1 MPRRGARVS
10 PRNTMCVHPRH
21 CSFRLLVIMLLGALL
36 AFQSR
41 SNGLQDT
48 MQTNI
53 IDAFV
58 GMTLQSRP
66 VSARYRIRSTA
77 TDPAMS
83 GEEAATAT
91 AAPATA
97 AAAKHELLA
106 SIAHFKTVQAR
117 DGTAA
122 VDFGVSGGELE
133 KKSRAPR
140 NLASDGTFYRIST
153 DLGKAA
159 DRVIELAN
167 KLGPFSPEAPPLE
180 HFGTPRGAECLL
192 HGTWK
197 LQFTT
202 AADATFSRN
211 TSRGDAEVSNIVDAI
226 RGIVTNCIDFK
237 ASPDDDVPA
246 CEQLRVR
253 LSASAESGSRVA
265 LVFRLVKARL
275 TRFFGLSLGRRR
287 LTLTLPVPG
296 PLISRIISFFTR
308 RPPPKPYF
316 DIIYLDHELRVH
328 RTGEGNLFVQKKAET
343 NMLA

>member
-1 MPRRGARVS
+1 
-10 PRNTMCVHPRH
+10 
-21 CSFRLLVIMLLGALL
+21 LK
-36 AFQSR
+36 
-41 SNGLQDT
+41 DT
-48 MQTNI
+48 MKTTSI

-58 GMTLQSRP
+58 GITLQSGP
-66 VSARYRIRSTA
+66 VSIRWRIQSTA
-77 TDPAMS
+77 TDPAES
-83 GEEAATAT
+83 GEEAK
-91 AAPATA
+91 AAA
-97 AAAKHELLA
+97 AAAKQELLE
-106 SIAHFKTVQAR
+106 SIAHFKTVQAS

-122 VDFGVSGGELE
+122 IDFGVSGGELE

-140 NLASDGTFYRIST
+140 NLASGGTFYRIST

-159 DRVIELAN
+159 DSVIECAN
-167 KLGPFSPEAPPLE
+167 ELGPFSPNVPPLE

-211 TSRGDAEVSNIVDAI
+211 TSRGDAEVSNIVDAV
-226 RGIVTNCIDFK
+226 RGVVTNCIDFQ
-237 ASPDDDVPA
+237 ASPGGDVPA
-246 CEQLRVR
+246 CEQLRVQ

-275 TRFFGLSLGRRR
+275 TRFFGFSLGRRR

-296 PLISRIISFFTR
+296 PLITRIISFFTR

-316 DIIYLDHELRVH
+316 DIIFLDHELRVH
-328 RTGEGNLFVQKKAET
+328 RTGEGNLFVQRKAGT
-343 NMLA
+343 NMEA

>member
-1 MPRRGARVS
+1 LHMACCGSMVS
-10 PRNTMCVHPRH
+10 PKSTKRVQLRRFN
-21 CSFRLLVIMLLGALL
+21 FRLIVVLLLGVMLALRCGSQH
-36 AFQSR
+36 F
-41 SNGLQDT
+41 GDT
-48 MQTNI
+48 MRSDVI
-53 IDAFV
+53 GAFV
-58 GMTLQSRP
+58 GMPIQPRP
-66 VSARYRIRSTA
+66 ASACWRLRSTVA
-77 TDPAMS
+77 DAAGS
-83 GEEAATAT
+83 GDKETAEAA
-91 AAPATA
+91 A
-97 AAAKHELLA
+97 AAAKHQLLE
-106 SIAHFKTVQAR
+106 SITHFKKVQAS
-117 DGTAA
+117 DGTAT

-153 DLGKAA
+153 ELGKAA

-167 KLGPFSPEAPPLE
+167 ELGAFSPETAPLE

-211 TSRGDAEVSNIVDAI
+211 TSRGDAEVSNIVDAV
-226 RGIVTNCIDFK
+226 RGTVTNCIDFK
-237 ASPDDDVPA
+237 ANPDGDAPA
-246 CEQLRVR
+246 CEQLRVQ
-253 LSASAESGSRVA
+253 LTASAESGSRVA

-296 PLISRIISFFTR
+296 PLITRIISFFTR

-328 RTGEGNLFVQKKAET
+328 RTGEGNLFVQRKAET
-343 NMLA
+343 SMKA